1 MDYVVNILEA
11 CNLYSSSSIQRLV
24 DNCLITVDE
33 CGKLSM
39 HELVQQMGR
48 KIVWQ
53 ESLEVPRKR
62 TRICT
67 SEDSLGVLTTTKV

>member
-33 CGKLSM
+33 RGKLSM

-48 KIVWQ
+48 EIVRQ
-53 ESLEVPRKR
+53 ESLEVPKKR
-62 TRICT
+62 TRI
-67 SEDSLGVLTTTKV
+67 